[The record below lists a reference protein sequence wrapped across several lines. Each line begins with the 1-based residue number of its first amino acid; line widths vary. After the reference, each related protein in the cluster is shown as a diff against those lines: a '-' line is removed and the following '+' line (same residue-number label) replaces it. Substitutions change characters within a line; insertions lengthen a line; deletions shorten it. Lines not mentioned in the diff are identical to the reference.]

1 MFNENWTELNW
12 LDPSSPGSYKEKKGS
27 WQIFAGQN
35 KKVNTTRV
43 FDTIKHSFGSLLE
56 KFQKIVS
63 LTRRLSRETSQ
74 DELVITVI
82 FFFLF
87 AMQILPGMSDIL
99 SILPSVNPR
108 LQQPCLQFTYWS
120 IVYMEQ
126 TVQGSQVPKR
136 TKHNRSVIGLTTLC
150 LKCVSI
156 FPCQLLFCCHFCRE
170 LLWRPHCDILVK
182 NCTNLR

>member
-1 MFNENWTELNW
+1 M
-12 LDPSSPGSYKEKKGS
+12 
-27 WQIFAGQN
+27 
-35 KKVNTTRV
+35 NTTRV

-126 TVQGSQVPKR
+126 TVQGSQVPNR
-136 TKHNRSVIGLTTLC
+136 TKHNGIFQHRSVTGLNTLC
-150 LKCVSI
+150 LKCVSNFFPLNCFFVVI
-156 FPCQLLFCCHFCRE
+156 FAE
-170 LLWRPHCDILVK
+170 
-182 NCTNLR
+182 NCFGVHIATYW

>member
-1 MFNENWTELNW
+1 
-12 LDPSSPGSYKEKKGS
+12 
-27 WQIFAGQN
+27 
-35 KKVNTTRV
+35 
-43 FDTIKHSFGSLLE
+43 
-56 KFQKIVS
+56 
-63 LTRRLSRETSQ
+63 
-74 DELVITVI
+74 
-82 FFFLF
+82 
-87 AMQILPGMSDIL
+87 MQILPGMSDIL

-156 FPCQLLFCCHFCRE
+156 FPSQLLFCCHFCRE